1 MRKILNIKSL
11 IKLFFTAL
19 FASAIM
25 IVAPVSGHAQDEEVA
40 AEEGILDGRIPR
52 VKGPKRTVA
61 VGRFDSIGSFAAN
74 YGDWSIGGGLSSM
87 LVTALREADR
97 FIVVERANLQQ
108 VLAEQELAAGGLTR
122 QEGRP
127 QTGNLQN
134 AQIII
139 YGAVTEFDSG
149 TSGGGLSLG
158 VSGGA
163 LGSLLGGGA
172 SMQGKS
178 GTVGLDIRI
187 VDTSSGEIIESFTVR
202 ETARSRSF
210 DVNAGY
216 KGINLG
222 TNQFYKTPLGQ
233 AARKAITKAVQQIA
247 RRSEDVNWSSSVVDY
262 AGGEIYLNY
271 GENAGLKEGDQ
282 FVVERIIRRLT
293 DPNTGELLSVR
304 KKELGLITLTGVEE
318 RLSYGDY
325 AAIDASTPPER
336 GDTAVQ
342 VSN

>member
-1 MRKILNIKSL
+1 MVFNMKKVAKIFCQSL
-11 IKLFFTAL
+11 IMMSILV
-19 FASAIM
+19 I
-25 IVAPVSGHAQDEEVA
+25 APGTVHAQDEEEAA

-74 YGDWSIGGGLSSM
+74 YGDWSIGGGLSAM

-97 FIVVERANLQQ
+97 FIVVERSNLQQ
-108 VLAEQELAAGGLTR
+108 VLAEQELASAGLTR

-139 YGAVTEFDSG
+139 YGAVTEFDAG
-149 TSGGGLSLG
+149 NSGGGLSLG
-158 VSGGA
+158 VSSGA

-172 SMQGKS
+172 SMQGKT
-178 GTVGLDIRI
+178 GKVGLDIRI
-187 VDTSSGEIIESFTVR
+187 VDTSTGEILDSFTVS
-202 ETARSRSF
+202 ESARSRSF

-247 RRSEDVNWSSSVVDY
+247 RKSEDVNWSSSVVDFD
-262 AGGEIYLNY
+262 AGEIYLNY
-271 GENAGLKEGDQ
+271 GENAGLKTGDQ
-282 FVVERIIRRLT
+282 FIVERVVRRLT

-304 KKELGLITLTGVEE
+304 KKELGLVTLTGVEE

-342 VSN
+342 VTN

>member
-1 MRKILNIKSL
+1 MT
-11 IKLFFTAL
+11 LFTINPFYS
-19 FASAIM
+19 F
-25 IVAPVSGHAQDEEVA
+25 AQDEENIE
-40 AEEGILDGRIPR
+40 AEEGILDGKIPK
-52 VKGPKRTVA
+52 VKGPRRTVA
-61 VGRFDSIGSFAAN
+61 VGKFDSIGSFAAN

-139 YGAVTEFDSG
+139 YGAVTEFNNG
-149 TSGGGLSLG
+149 NKGGGLSLG
-158 VSGGA
+158 VSGGGA

-172 SMQGKS
+172 SLQGKS
-178 GTVGLDIRI
+178 GTVGMDIRI
-187 VDTSSGEIIESFTVR
+187 VDTSSGEIIDSFNVK
-202 ETARSRSF
+202 ETAKSRSF

-216 KGINLG
+216 RGINLG
-222 TNQFYKTPLGQ
+222 TNQFYQTPLGQ
-233 AARKAITKAVQQIA
+233 AARKAITKAVQKIA

-262 AGGEIYLNY
+262 DAGEVYLNY
-271 GENAGLKEGDQ
+271 GQNAGLKSGDK
-282 FVVERIIRRLT
+282 FVVERIIKRLT
-293 DPNTGELLSVR
+293 DPTTGELLSVR
-304 KKELGLITLTGVEE
+304 KKELGIVTLTGVEE

-325 AAIDASTPPER
+325 AAIDTMPPIR
-336 GDTAVQ
+336 GDTAIKM
-342 VSN
+342 SN

>member
-1 MRKILNIKSL
+1 MNYIMNIDMIKKLIVLNLIAFSL
-11 IKLFFTAL
+11 L
-19 FASAIM
+19 M
-25 IVAPVSGHAQDEEVA
+25 SGVYSSFAQDEEEVE
-40 AEEGILDGRIPR
+40 AEEGILDGKIPS
-52 VKGPKRTVA
+52 VKGPRRTVA
-61 VGRFDSIGSFAAN
+61 VGKFDSIGSFAAN

-87 LVTALREADR
+87 FVTALREADR

-127 QTGNLQN
+127 QMGNLQN

-139 YGAVTEFDSG
+139 YGAVTEFDTGSK
-149 TSGGGLSLG
+149 GGGLNLG
-158 VSGGA
+158 VSSGA

-172 SMQGKS
+172 SLQGKS
-178 GTVGLDIRI
+178 GTVAFDIRL
-187 VDTSSGEIIESFTVR
+187 VDTSSGEIIDSFTVK
-202 ETARSRSF
+202 ETAKSRSF

-216 KGINLG
+216 KGINMG

-233 AARKAITKAVQQIA
+233 AARKAITTAVQKIA

-262 AGGEIYLNY
+262 DAGEVYINF
-271 GENAGLKEGDQ
+271 GENAGLKSGDK
-282 FVVERIIRRLT
+282 FVVERIVKRLT
-293 DPNTGELLSVR
+293 DPVTGELLSVR
-304 KKELGLITLTGVEE
+304 KKELGVVTLTGVEQ

-325 AAIDASTPPER
+325 AAMDATPPER
-336 GDTAVQ
+336 GDMVVK